1 MSSIRHTAPPDAER
15 RIWQWAELTSLSL
28 ELMEAAI
35 RREHPDLSDEEIHTK
50 MVERLRAYRALRMP
64 A

>member
-1 MSSIRHTAPPDAER
+1 MSDVRHIPPPDAER

-35 RREHPDLSDEEIHTK
+35 RREHPALSDEEIRTK
-50 MVERLRAYRALRMP
+50 MVERLRAYRALRKP